1 MHPPGRYRT
10 PLLLI
15 LTLLLVFSVLSLSL
29 KRSPALRKVQ
39 EMIVSMTAPGLA
51 GLEYVGRSAKQ
62 LWQGYFY
69 LVGVRRENAVLQRQ
83 LEEYKQREVRFQEAQ
98 QALTRLEVLL
108 DLKRQVALPVI
119 GARVIAYDPTLWS
132 RSAIINQGKA
142 QGVKEGL
149 PVLAP
154 QGIVGRIVAVYPEY
168 SKVMLIVDRKSG
180 ADAMVQRTRIRGML
194 KGKGGNRCS
203 LEFVPKSA
211 DVTGG
216 RPGAG
221 LRVGGPLSQRSG
233 LWQGHRGQ
241 QEKSGRLSGDRGYP
255 QRRFIHS
262 GRGSGGESGHPHLV
276 RTMIAPLIAFSLV
289 GLVIFYVQNLV
300 FFPYVHLRLLALLLF
315 YVGLRPSLSLTL
327 ALSLVLGFLQD
338 SYATTPFGL
347 HLGASLVLV
356 AMARYFRRR
365 LLLQQL
371 GFQVLAGL
379 AALALQEVGLQIG
392 TFILGYQP
400 LFSGDLTRVHLM
412 EILGTAALGP
422 LMYLLV
428 QGVETSLRR
437 MGWRPRTE
445 PMPYQPFGE

>member
-10 PLLLI
+10 LLLLI

-39 EMIVSMTAPGLA
+39 EMVVSMTAPGLA

-62 LWQGYFY
+62 IWQGYFY
-69 LVGVRRENAVLQRQ
+69 LVGVRRENTVLQRQ

-98 QALTRLEVLL
+98 QALTRLEGLL

-154 QGIVGRIVAVYPEY
+154 QGIVGRIVVVYPEY

-211 DVTGG
+211 DVK
-216 RPGAG
+216 
-221 LRVGGPLSQRSG
+221 VGDLVLASG
-233 LWQGHRGQ
+233 
-241 QEKSGRLSGDRGYP
+241 
-255 QRRFIHS
+255 
-262 GRGSGGESGHPHLV
+262 
-276 RTMIAPLIAFSLV
+276 LV
-289 GLVIFYVQNLV
+289 GLYPKGLV
-300 FFPYVHLRLLALLLF
+300 FGKVTEANKKNPGVFQDIEVTPNVD
-315 YVGLRPSLSLTL
+315 LSTLEEVLVVKVATLTL
-327 ALSLVLGFLQD
+327 S
-338 SYATTPFGL
+338 
-347 HLGASLVLV
+347 
-356 AMARYFRRR
+356 
-365 LLLQQL
+365 
-371 GFQVLAGL
+371 
-379 AALALQEVGLQIG
+379 
-392 TFILGYQP
+392 
-400 LFSGDLTRVHLM
+400 
-412 EILGTAALGP
+412 
-422 LMYLLV
+422 
-428 QGVETSLRR
+428 
-437 MGWRPRTE
+437 E
-445 PMPYQPFGE
+445 P